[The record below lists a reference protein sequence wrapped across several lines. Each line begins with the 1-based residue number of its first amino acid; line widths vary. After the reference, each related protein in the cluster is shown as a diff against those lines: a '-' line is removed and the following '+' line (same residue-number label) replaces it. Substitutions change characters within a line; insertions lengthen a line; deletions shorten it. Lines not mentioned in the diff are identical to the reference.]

1 MARKL
6 VNEKRGWRVGTG
18 AQSLALKLQAPAA
31 LARRGWI
38 RAVRAGAIAVPLLV
52 VSTAGAQDCTALLSL
67 FQQGLSTAEIAEMTG
82 LTSNQVEACGQQL
95 RQPIYVG
102 PAGAPPVNA
111 AGPPPRDP
119 AGPPPFGAA
128 GPPPVGAAGPPPV
141 GRDVKRLP

>member
-1 MARKL
+1 MAQRFENGKCAWRLGTSAQPVAPKL
-6 VNEKRGWRVGTG
+6 HAPGAGGHKGWPRG
-18 AQSLALKLQAPAA
+18 
-31 LARRGWI
+31 
-38 RAVRAGAIAVPLLV
+38 VRAGALAVSLLV
-52 VSTAGAQDCTALLSL
+52 VSTAGAQDCTTLLSV

-111 AGPPPRDP
+111 AGPPPRNP
-119 AGPPPFGAA
+119 AGPPPLGAA